1 MIIQQVEPN
10 VNNSA
15 ATLNL
20 ASGSPSRNSQTVS
33 NNQDREEQMQ
43 TATEPNNVFS
53 APSSLG
59 HSSEHQSSSSN
70 PQPPLASL
78 RVGEIVTDDEDLPQV
93 APLQRESSSEGV
105 RFVFRIR
112 EVFLETQLH
121 PLVLPIKWYV
131 KGLF

>member
-1 MIIQQVEPN
+1 MVIIVRLLVQQVEPN

-15 ATLNL
+15 VTLDV

-59 HSSEHQSSSSN
+59 HSTDHQSSSSN
-70 PQPPLASL
+70 LQHPPLASL
-78 RVGEIVTDDEDLPQV
+78 RVG
-93 APLQRESSSEGV
+93 
-105 RFVFRIR
+105 
-112 EVFLETQLH
+112 LH
-121 PLVLPIKWYV
+121 CCL
-131 KGLF
+131 